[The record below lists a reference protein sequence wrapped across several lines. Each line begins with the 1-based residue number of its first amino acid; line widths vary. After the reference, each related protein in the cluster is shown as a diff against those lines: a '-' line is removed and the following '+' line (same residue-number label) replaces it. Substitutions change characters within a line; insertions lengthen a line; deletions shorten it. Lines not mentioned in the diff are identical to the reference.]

1 MRPEHLVAS
10 HATRGGLMSEALNFA
25 VQHALEIGLYA
36 SGVTLALLC
45 LAAGLS
51 GLLAGRRH
59 ADGHAHA

>member
-1 MRPEHLVAS
+1 
-10 HATRGGLMSEALNFA
+10 MSEALNFA